1 MAKVIAVGVV
11 SHGVEGPHARRP
23 FAPDG
28 VHAEQ
33 TLGGLKALP
42 LVGLG
47 AFDLKE
53 GLITVGVNDAQVGDL
68 SHFSARSA
76 IGGKDTLH
84 KLGEPTVE
92 VSRLGTLH
100 QVLGLSSSA
109 LGDSAGDPVCTSSTS
124 EAPTRHHAG
133 EFVETAIKH
142 GVCPADERRQRAPKR
157 GEHGRVERPPG
168 VRQEGW
174 AQGPVGRGRDRGE
187 EGWLKDT
194 LRVSAKPVRHLAK
207 RVGTGHSES
216 PWPFYTCLYVRST
229 NASCILC
236 VYSFCNRTL
245 RGAATPRCHAARG
258 PRRSGV
264 FLESVRPPQPV
275 EGPSSTP
282 L

>member
-1 MAKVIAVGVV
+1 M
-11 SHGVEGPHARRP
+11 R
-23 FAPDG
+23 
-28 VHAEQ
+28 
-33 TLGGLKALP
+33 
-42 LVGLG
+42 
-47 AFDLKE
+47 
-53 GLITVGVNDAQVGDL
+53 
-68 SHFSARSA
+68 RSA
-76 IGGKDTLH
+76 ISVISRRGPLSAARTRSTNSGNLPWRYPALARSTRCS
-84 KLGEPTVE
+84 
-92 VSRLGTLH
+92 VSAAAPSEIVPVTRY
-100 QVLGLSSSA
+100 A
-109 LGDSAGDPVCTSSTS
+109 GDSAGDPVCTSSTS